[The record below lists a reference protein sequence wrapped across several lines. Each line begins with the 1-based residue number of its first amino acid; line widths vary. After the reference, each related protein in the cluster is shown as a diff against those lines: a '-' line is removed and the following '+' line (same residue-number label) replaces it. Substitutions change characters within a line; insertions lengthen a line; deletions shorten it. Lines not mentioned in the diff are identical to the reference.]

1 MALMRK
7 GLTKDETVR
16 AMVTAKQKEA
26 VQARAAAMGLTESE
40 YLRYLINERFG
51 GKLLELEKAAF
62 AGRLFFYLKV
72 FSTIKSLYCTNIF
85 IA

>member
-40 YLRYLINERFG
+40 YLRYLIM
-51 GKLLELEKAAF
+51 KDLEENS
-62 AGRLFFYLKV
+62 Y
-72 FSTIKSLYCTNIF
+72 N
-85 IA
+85 